1 MQNLSLSADSV
12 AGLITEIADRFQ
24 DADLYFGHG
33 TDNAE
38 DEAAWLVFSTLN
50 IGYDSSADVY
60 ARRVSPGEKAQIESL
75 CQERVGDRRPLAYL
89 LNEAWFMGLPFFV
102 DERVLVPRSPI
113 AELIDERFQP
123 WIGADESVNSALDVG
138 TGSGCIAVALATAF
152 PEASIDAVD
161 ISGDALDVARVN
173 IDRHGVEDRIRLI
186 ESDLFGSLDGNRYD
200 LIVANPPYVDAEDMR
215 QRPVEFQHEPE
226 LGLASGADGL
236 DATRVIL
243 KEASRFLTERGILV
257 CEVGNSRAALEKAFP
272 TVPFTWLDFER
283 GGDGVFLL
291 HKHDLES

>member
-1 MQNLSLSADSV
+1 MQNLSLNADSV

-38 DEAAWLVFSTLN
+38 DEAAWLVFSALS

-60 ARRVSPGEKAQIESL
+60 ARRVSPGEKAQIEAL
-75 CQERVGDRRPLAYL
+75 CEERVAERRPLAYL

-123 WIGADESVNSALDVG
+123 WVAPEQSIESALDVG
-138 TGSGCIAVALATAF
+138 TGSGCIAVALAMAF
-152 PEASIDAVD
+152 PEATIDAVD
-161 ISGDALDVARVN
+161 ISDEALDVARIN
-173 IDRHGVEDRIRLI
+173 IDRHGVEDRVRLLQ
-186 ESDLFGSLDGNRYD
+186 SDLFGSLDGNRYD
-200 LIVANPPYVDAEDMR
+200 LIVANPPYVDEKDMR
-215 QRPVEFQHEPE
+215 GRPQEFHHEPE
-226 LGLASGADGL
+226 LGLASGEDGL

-243 KEASRFLTERGILV
+243 KESSRFLTDRGILV
-257 CEVGNSRAALEKAFP
+257 CEVGNSRYALEDAFP
-272 TVPFTWLDFER
+272 ELPFTWLDFEH

-291 HKHDLES
+291 HKHDLDS